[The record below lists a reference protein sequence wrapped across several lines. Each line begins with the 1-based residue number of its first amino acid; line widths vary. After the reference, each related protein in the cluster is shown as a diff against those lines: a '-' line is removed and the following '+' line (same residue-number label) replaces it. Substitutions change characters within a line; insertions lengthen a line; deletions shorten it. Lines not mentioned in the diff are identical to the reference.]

1 MPLVFSSMPPLL
13 APPQFLCFACG
24 SIHFN
29 CKTMPVASF
38 APQSPRFPCSVPL
51 SFAKASRFSAV
62 AELICP
68 TLTRSFIALP
78 MLITMI
84 HCLCSVMP
92 ISTIAKHLGSPPGH
106 SFGSPRGSALFTS
119 LTILCT
125 SIAACIRSFPCHSAP
140 CLSFAKQTLRITS
153 EARQF
158 YATAL
163 LRYSIAIASLLP
175 ALP

>member
-1 MPLVFSSMPPLL
+1 MPLVFSSMPSLL

-38 APQSPRFPCSVPL
+38 APQSPRCLGSSLPRCS
-51 SFAKASRFSAV
+51 KASRFSAF

-78 MLITMI
+78 MLITTI

-92 ISTIAKHLGSPPGH
+92 ISTIAKHLGSPPGR
-106 SFGSPRGSALFTS
+106 SFASPRGAVLFTS

-125 SIAACIRSFPCHSAP
+125 SNATCIRSFPC
-140 CLSFAKQTLRITS
+140 R
-153 EARQF
+153 
-158 YATAL
+158 
-163 LRYSIAIASLLP
+163 SISSQDAANP
-175 ALP
+175 